1 MTLLA
6 RIFASLP
13 NAEEAREALLAAGF
27 DASRL
32 HLSARHDEA
41 GPVEGNFLIGNGK
54 DDAQRRAGFT
64 PATGG
69 ESHNPYQHN
78 FATPIESGV
87 FMLTVDAE
95 DHAQSEKAA
104 EIMGRRG
111 AVDVDELTGARH
123 FSSG

>member
-27 DASRL
+27 DAARL

-41 GPVEGNFLIGNGK
+41 GPVEGNFLVGNGK
-54 DDAQRRAGFT
+54 DDAQSRTGFS

-69 ESHNPYQHN
+69 ESANPYQHN
-78 FATPIESGV
+78 FANPVDRGV

-95 DHAQSEKAA
+95 DHAQSERAA
-104 EIMGRRG
+104 DIMSRCG
-111 AVDVDELTGARH
+111 AVDVDELTGARN